1 MPGGVDRAGFAVAL
15 VERLRRAGAGS
26 GITAAGDLVTAL
38 GVAWPA
44 TWDELYWVCR
54 VTVVRRREDLAAFDR
69 LFAGLRE
76 EAARTA
82 GAVSGQGAF
91 VRLPAAD
98 GVRDQGGLPWA
109 TRPAVVAAADRAD
122 GKPAVPRLRASAG
135 EAAADRPFA
144 EWAPGELEARLR
156 EAVWPLRR
164 SRRVTYGTSGRGLAL
179 RETLRRA
186 RRTGGEPAELVRQRP
201 AHRPRRVVL
210 LCDVSRSMQAQ
221 AEAYL
226 ALVRA
231 VATVAEAEVFAFATR
246 LTRLTPVLRDAGP
259 AVAVRRASALVTDR
273 FGGTRI
279 AGAVR
284 ALLRSHH
291 SVRGAVVVIG
301 SDGWDGDPPHELGPA
316 LARLRRRAHRI
327 VWLNPRAG
335 APGFEPRTGGMAA
348 ALPYC
353 DALLPAATYADLVA
367 AVPELVVNSTVSR
380 ARSAGSARPSRPRP
394 ASSPGSPAASR

>member
-1 MPGGVDRAGFAVAL
+1 MIPRGVDRAAFAVAL
-15 VERLRRAGAGS
+15 AERSRQAGVVS
-26 GITAAGDLVTAL
+26 GVTAAGDLTAAL
-38 GVAWPA
+38 GVTRPA
-44 TWDELYWVCR
+44 TWDDLYWVCR
-54 VTVVRRREDLAAFDR
+54 VTLVSRRADLTAFDR

-76 EAARTA
+76 EAARPA
-82 GAVSGQGAF
+82 GAAAATGAF

-122 GKPAVPRLRASAG
+122 GKPAVPRLRASVG

-164 SRRVTYGTSGRGLAL
+164 SRRVTYDTSGRGIAL

-186 RRTGGEPAELVRQRP
+186 RRTGGEPIELVRRRP
-201 AHRPRRVVL
+201 VRRPRRVVL

-231 VATVAEAEVFAFATR
+231 VATVADAEVFAFATR

-259 AVAVRRASALVTDR
+259 AEAVRRASELVTDR

-279 AGAVR
+279 AGSVR
-284 ALLRSHH
+284 ALLTSHH
-291 SVRGAVVVIG
+291 GESARGAVVVIG

-316 LARLRRRAHRI
+316 LARLRRRAYRI

-335 APGFEPRTGGMAA
+335 AAGFAPRTGAMAA

-367 AVPELVVNSTVSR
+367 AIPELVISSTVSR
-380 ARSAGSARPSRPRP
+380 ARWVF
-394 ASSPGSPAASR
+394 SSTA